1 MKIKTPLAMMLA
13 GVLLSSAGLVIA
25 ADQDRDQT
33 RDKLQTKDQ
42 TQDMLQDRDM
52 IYGYELMTAKE
63 RAEHRA
69 KMASFKTE
77 QEREAYREEHHKL
90 MQARAKERG
99 VDIPEIPRQRG
110 TGPGTGMRS
119 GGTGSGGA
127 GSGGGA
133 GKGR

>member
-1 MKIKTPLAMMLA
+1 MKIKSHLAMMVA
-13 GVLLSSAGLVIA
+13 GLLLFPAGLVIA

-33 RDKLQTKDQ
+33 RDKLQTQDQ
-42 TQDMLQDRDM
+42 TQQMLQDRDM

-77 QEREAYREEHHKL
+77 QEREAYREQHHKL

-99 VDIPEIPRQRG
+99 VDIPEVPRQRG
-110 TGPGTGMRS
+110 TGPGPGMRS
-119 GGTGSGGA
+119 GGTGSG
-127 GSGGGA
+127 SGGGA

>member
-1 MKIKTPLAMMLA
+1 MKIKTHLAMLIV
-13 GVLLSSAGLVIA
+13 GLFLFPAGLVIA

-33 RDKLQTKDQ
+33 QDQIKKQDQ
-42 TQDMLQDRDM
+42 TRDQLQDRDRDM
-52 IYGYELMTAKE
+52 IYGYELMTVEE
-63 RAEHRA
+63 RATHRA

-99 VDIPEIPRQRG
+99 VEIPDVPRKRG
-110 TGPGTGMRS
+110 IGPGTGMRS
-119 GGTGSGGA
+119 GGS

>member
-1 MKIKTPLAMMLA
+1 MKTKIHLAMLFAGML
-13 GVLLSSAGLVIA
+13 LPAGLVIA

-33 RDKLQTKDQ
+33 QDQIKKQDQ
-42 TQDMLQDRDM
+42 TRDQLKDRDM
-52 IYGYELMTAKE
+52 IYGYDLMTAKE

-69 KMASFKTE
+69 KMMSFKTE

-99 VDIPEIPRQRG
+99 VEIPDVPRQRG
-110 TGPGTGMRS
+110 TGPGMRS
-119 GGTGSGGA
+119 GGGSG
-127 GSGGGA
+127 SSGA